1 MKPQDDG
8 VITAT
13 VISTASHQVP
23 SIMSEQEN
31 REAFQLSRAA
41 HIARLSK
48 FQCPKE
54 N

>member
-1 MKPQDDG
+1 MKPQDG

-13 VISTASHQVP
+13 VISTASHRVP
-23 SIMSEQEN
+23 SVMSEQEN
-31 REAFQLSRAA
+31 RESFQLSSAA
-41 HIARLSK
+41 HTAWLSK